1 MCPVGTTARSI
12 GWKTAI
18 ILITVGIMPI
28 PGSIL
33 LRSAVISY
41 GVGFSRLLQNTA
53 PRGPQKSCKIPYRGD
68 KEKIMFS
75 QGWAP
80 GFLKLQGVK
89 NENKI
94 K

>member
-12 GWKTAI
+12 SIRKYFYFGAEYATGWGQQTLTKYRTAR
-18 ILITVGIMPI
+18 P
-28 PGSIL
+28 P
-33 LRSAVISY
+33 
-41 GVGFSRLLQNTA
+41 
-53 PRGPQKSCKIPYRGD
+53 KSCKMPYRGD

-89 NENKI
+89 NKNKI